1 MLVSEHLFVT
11 VMYTTMQQSLLRH
24 CDLITLFVLIE
35 ALKDDFQLAFLFDQ
49 VLCRNFLILYILLFM
64 CHNF

>member
-1 MLVSEHLFVT
+1 MLVSDHLFVT

-35 ALKDDFQLAFLFDQ
+35 ALKHDFQLAFLFDQ